1 MSADPARWQPG
12 RLSPAARRMAEAAAR
27 AAGLSLQQ
35 WLAGVIRAA
44 SAIERAAAS
53 APVTAATAERAL
65 ATLAETLRGGD
76 LPPLDEARAYFRLVN
91 ELGLDAGAI
100 ARGVGRSAEHV
111 TRALRLL
118 TLPPGVR
125 QLIERRALS
134 AEHAYTLIDAED
146 PENLAQAAL
155 ALGLAVDEMRRR
167 ARAERRK
174 T

>member
-44 SAIERAAAS
+44 SAIERAAAPD
-53 APVTAATAERAL
+53 PVAAGTLERAL
-65 ATLAETLRGGD
+65 ATLAQTLRGGD
-76 LPPLDEARAYFRLVN
+76 FPPLDEARAYLRLIK
-91 ELGLDAGAI
+91 EFGLDADAI
-100 ARGVGRSAEHV
+100 ARGVGRPAEHV

-118 TLPPGVR
+118 TLPAGVR
-125 QLIERRALS
+125 QMIERRALS
-134 AEHAYTLIDAED
+134 AAHAYALIDAED
-146 PENLAQAAL
+146 PENLAQAAQ

-167 ARAERRK
+167 ARAERGK
-174 T
+174 A